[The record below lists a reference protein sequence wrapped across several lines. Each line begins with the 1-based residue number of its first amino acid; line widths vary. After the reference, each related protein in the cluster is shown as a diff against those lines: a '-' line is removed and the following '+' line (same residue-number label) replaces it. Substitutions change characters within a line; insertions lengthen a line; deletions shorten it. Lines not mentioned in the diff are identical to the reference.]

1 MKSYP
6 ITKALQRRF
15 KKMIKFI
22 KREWD
27 LFLNDIRTIT
37 SVDRLSWFNWFIL
50 KPFALLL
57 CIVSVIIVNII

>member
-1 MKSYP
+1 
-6 ITKALQRRF
+6 
-15 KKMIKFI
+15 MIKFI
-22 KREWD
+22 RREWD

-57 CIVSVIIVNII
+57 CITSVIIVNVI